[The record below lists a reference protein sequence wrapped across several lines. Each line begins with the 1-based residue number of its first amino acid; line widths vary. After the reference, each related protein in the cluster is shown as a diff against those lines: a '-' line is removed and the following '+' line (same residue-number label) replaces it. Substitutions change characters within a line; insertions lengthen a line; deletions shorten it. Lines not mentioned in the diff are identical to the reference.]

1 MYKASLTKESKVEA
15 KKTSP
20 DPKFKDGTPKNYQNE
35 YGNASDQDTSTQLVR
50 IGISLD
56 SLCLDHST
64 IESPAG
70 QINGEVLLVLN
81 KQRTKDDVR
90 PEITTTGENTF
101 KDVLYKIVK
110 TYLKTPMQVS
120 WKRIVEENKCFE
132 PESSFHDKAVA
143 ANLLDPD
150 LCTIHTAM
158 KPVK

>member
-1 MYKASLTKESKVEA
+1 MEA

-20 DPKFKDGTPKNYQNE
+20 DPKFKDWTPKNYPNE

-70 QINGEVLLVLN
+70 QMNGEVLLVPN
-81 KQRTKDDVR
+81 KQRTKDEVR

-110 TYLKTPMQVS
+110 TYLKTPMQVCG
-120 WKRIVEENKCFE
+120 RE
-132 PESSFHDKAVA
+132 
-143 ANLLDPD
+143 
-150 LCTIHTAM
+150 
-158 KPVK
+158 